1 MAEQETPQQ
10 ESAKGPPFYR
20 NPQVLRPEA
29 HGNLGVNGSKRTYRF
44 AREAGFVAVNGAEF
58 EMAAKHY
65 PVIFT
70 SGDDVVPIAVLGLGD
85 KGNQY
90 VNKKGVWER
99 DHYIPEYV
107 RRYPFIFVQ
116 TSDEG
121 PEFALAVD
129 MEDEVIG
136 EHAEQPFF
144 LNNQPTAFTNR
155 ALEFCKT
162 FHQQHVATQNFVK
175 FLQENDLL
183 TERHAEYTTPQ
194 QETVPIANFT
204 AVDEDKFNALS
215 DAVFGEIRKR
225 GYLRP
230 ICGHLSSLI
239 NFSRTYERAAGIRN
253 QA

>member
-1 MAEQETPQQ
+1 MADQEQAQQ
-10 ESAKGPPFYR
+10 ESPQGPPFYKR
-20 NPQVLRPEA
+20 PEVLRPEA
-29 HGNLGVNGSKRTYRF
+29 HANLGINGSKRTFKF
-44 AREAGFVAVNGAEF
+44 AKDASFVAVNGAEF

-65 PVIFT
+65 PVIFS
-70 SGDDVVPIAVLGLGD
+70 SGADVVPIAVFGLGD
-85 KGNQY
+85 RGNLY
-90 VNKKGVWER
+90 VNKKGAWEK

-107 RRYPFIFVQ
+107 RRYPFIFMQ
-116 TSDEG
+116 TNAETQ
-121 PEFALAVD
+121 EFALSVD
-129 MEDEVIG
+129 LGDDEVIA

-144 LNNQPTAFTNR
+144 LNGNPTDFTNR

-183 TERHAEYTTPQ
+183 TERHAEYTPPDGQ
-194 QETVPIANFT
+194 TVPIANFL
-204 AVDEDKFNALS
+204 AVDEDKFNDLS
-215 DAVFGEIRKR
+215 DAAFGEIRKR

-253 QA
+253 

>member
-1 MAEQETPQQ
+1 MADQNTPQQ
-10 ESAKGPPFYR
+10 EPAKGPPFYK

-44 AREAGFVAVNGAEF
+44 TREANFVAVNGAEF

-70 SGDDVVPIAVLGLGD
+70 SGDEMVPIAVLGLGD

-90 VNKKGVWER
+90 VNKKGVWEKEY
-99 DHYIPEYV
+99 YIPEYI

-116 TSDEG
+116 TSDDG
-121 PEFALAVD
+121 PEFALSVD

-144 LNNQPTAFTNR
+144 LNNNATEFTNR
-155 ALEFCKT
+155 ALEFCKN
-162 FHQQHVATQNFVK
+162 FHQQHIATQNFVV
-175 FLQENDLL
+175 FLKENDLL
-183 TERHAEYTTPQ
+183 MERHAEYTTPQ
-194 QETVPIANFT
+194 NESIPIANFW
-204 AVDEDKFNALS
+204 AVDEDKFNGAS
-215 DAVFGEIRKR
+215 DAVFSEIRKR

-239 NFSRTYERAAGIRN
+239 NFSRVYERAVGIKS
-253 QA
+253 